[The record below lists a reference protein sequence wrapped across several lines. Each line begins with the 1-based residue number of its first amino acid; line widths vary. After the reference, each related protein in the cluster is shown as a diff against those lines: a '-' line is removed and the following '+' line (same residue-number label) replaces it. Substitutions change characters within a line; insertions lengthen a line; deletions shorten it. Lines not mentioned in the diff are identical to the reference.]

1 MLENSIIYRLW
12 HRGPPHDR
20 YLLELNLISEY
31 TFMKMILY
39 FIYIKENIL
48 LKGTGTMIDN
58 ISNNNHTIII
68 KTEIFAHASQ
78 SDLTSIFWFVTHNY
92 AEVWVIKILPL
103 TSSQQTENEKM

>member
-1 MLENSIIYRLW
+1 
-12 HRGPPHDR
+12 
-20 YLLELNLISEY
+20 
-31 TFMKMILY
+31 MKMILY

-78 SDLTSIFWFVTHNY
+78 SDLTSIF
-92 AEVWVIKILPL
+92 
-103 TSSQQTENEKM
+103 